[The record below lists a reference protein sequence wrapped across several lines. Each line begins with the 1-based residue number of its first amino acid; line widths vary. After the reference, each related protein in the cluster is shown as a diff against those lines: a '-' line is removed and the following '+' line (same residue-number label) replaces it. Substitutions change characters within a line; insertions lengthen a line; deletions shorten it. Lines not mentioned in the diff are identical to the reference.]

1 MVARMASTVAKA
13 LMELMIY
20 FYTLVCP
27 QLTIGGDLLQGAI
40 VSIGKLHSPPLAF
53 SWS

>member
-1 MVARMASTVAKA
+1 MVTRMASTVAKD
-13 LMELMIY
+13 LMELIMY

-27 QLTIGGDLLQGAI
+27 QLTISGDLLQGAI
-40 VSIGKLHSPPLAF
+40 VSIGKLHSPPLAL